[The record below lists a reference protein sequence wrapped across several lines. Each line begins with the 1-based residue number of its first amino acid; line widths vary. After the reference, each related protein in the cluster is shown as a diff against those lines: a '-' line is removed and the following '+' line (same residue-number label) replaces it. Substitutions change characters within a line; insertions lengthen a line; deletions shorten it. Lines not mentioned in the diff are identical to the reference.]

1 MIDRP
6 PESVVPKGREGST
19 ESIVRCSRFQCE
31 NIEPTKFC
39 RECGSELIGAGCA
52 PTSGFERMESYSPK
66 HLSEGILSRTSAME
80 GERKQVTVLFADVA
94 NFTSMAGK
102 LDPEDVHQI
111 MDGCFRI
118 LMNEVHKFEGTIN
131 QFTGDGVMAL
141 CGVPSAHEDSAQRA
155 CHAALGM
162 QSSLQGYAQD
172 LKVKFGLDFKMRI
185 GISSGTVVVGP
196 IGDNLRMDYTS
207 EGDTTNVAAR
217 METMAGPG
225 CILVSQETYRKVAP
239 YFEFRPLGPLAV
251 KGKGGP

>member
-1 MIDRP
+1 
-6 PESVVPKGREGST
+6 
-19 ESIVRCSRFQCE
+19 
-31 NIEPTKFC
+31 
-39 RECGSELIGAGCA
+39 
-52 PTSGFERMESYSPK
+52 
-66 HLSEGILSRTSAME
+66 
-80 GERKQVTVLFADVA
+80 
-94 NFTSMAGK
+94 
-102 LDPEDVHQI
+102 
-111 MDGCFRI
+111 
-118 LMNEVHKFEGTIN
+118 
-131 QFTGDGVMAL
+131 
-141 CGVPSAHEDSAQRA
+141 
-155 CHAALGM
+155 M